1 MSVGS
6 VTSSSLQRDLISAL
20 RQTRSASAPQTDANA
35 FAAASQGA
43 SASTGTTKASGS
55 TASGPALSSD
65 LMASLLQVQSDYSQI
80 SAQGG
85 FAPPSS
91 ASSITEQS
99 SADPGAEDGQ
109 DAQTAAP
116 VHHHRGSHVR
126 PVATDTANATGAT
139 PTTGDG
145 TAAASTSGTAA
156 GATNPFS
163 GIEDGLQSLLQ
174 QVTKAIAAYATTG
187 PVGLAATA
195 LTATSK
201 T

>member
-20 RQTRSASAPQTDANA
+20 RQTRAASAQQTDASA
-35 FAAASQGA
+35 FAVAGQGA
-43 SASTGTTKASGS
+43 SPSSGATTTSGS

-80 SAQGG
+80 TAQGG
-85 FAPPSS
+85 FAPPGS
-91 ASSITEQS
+91 ASSVTEQAT
-99 SADPGAEDGQ
+99 ADPGAEDGQ
-109 DAQTAAP
+109 DSQNPAP
-116 VHHHRGSHVR
+116 VHHHHGHHAR
-126 PVATDTANATGAT
+126 PVATDAANATGAN
-139 PTTGDG
+139 PTAGDS
-145 TAAASTSGTAA
+145 TAAAASSGTATGDA
-156 GATNPFS
+156 NPFS

-195 LTATSK
+195 LTTTSK